1 MVFNPSNSMQESGLL
16 SNKEGKESLLQSS
29 RYEYD
34 GFNKTRKVTVEYF
47 GNEKETP
54 TAVQI
59 QENFYDAENLRY
71 GIAENGERT
80 NFITNGWKVLA
91 EQDESNQTTNRIV
104 LGYGIIASD
113 SLKQEGNAYQ
123 YFHWNEHGDTEYI
136 TGEDGQVLNRYGYD
150 AFGSLTTAE
159 EIVRNRYTYNGEQYD
174 AITSQYYLRA
184 RFYNPQVARFTQ
196 EDVYRGDGLNL
207 YAYCANNPVMYEDTS
222 GYNAQS
228 KCPKPGEPEGQKKQ
242 TEESKPKIDYR
253 KVADYV
259 KDLEEQ
265 TGIKLNKKQIKE
277 LKNALRKKAYSKLT
291 PQETLA
297 HRKEFNKVKND
308 LIAQWEKETGQVW
321 PTYTQIVYDK
331 NGKPARNIG
340 DFYDAHHVIEN
351 NYGGDHSWW
360 NITPAKFPDEHQGGI
375 HRSQSPARKLF
386 N

>member
-1 MVFNPSNSMQESGLL
+1 
-16 SNKEGKESLLQSS
+16 
-29 RYEYD
+29 
-34 GFNKTRKVTVEYF
+34 KTRKVTVEYF

-54 TAVQI
+54 TAVQT

-80 NFITNGWKVLA
+80 NFITNGWKVLS

-113 SLKQEGNAYQ
+113 SLKQEGDGYR

-207 YAYCANNPVMYEDTS
+207 YAYCANNPVMYLDPS
-222 GYNAQS
+222 GYGAVTYRDRNIEINGENIGSANYRTGEYLKITIKSSVTKDLTNIGGVPKVNNDFIAKEFNNKKHTDRGKNIENIIAEAGKNQYIQIGEGFNGKFPVIDLANETCVISVKSMNVYCSTYTKIDANGKRVVDINAVTDQLA
-228 KCPKPGEPEGQKKQ
+228 KYYNDIENIKITINGESVDKILDIELNTGKNGQKL
-242 TEESKPKIDYR
+242 
-253 KVADYV
+253 
-259 KDLEEQ
+259 KDEIEQ
-265 TGIKLNKKQIKE
+265 E
-277 LKNALRKKAYSKLT
+277 LRKKT
-291 PQETLA
+291 
-297 HRKEFNKVKND
+297 
-308 LIAQWEKETGQVW
+308 TGKCK
-321 PTYTQIVYDK
+321 I
-331 NGKPARNIG
+331 NI
-340 DFYDAHHVIEN
+340 
-351 NYGGDHSWW
+351 
-360 NITPAKFPDEHQGGI
+360 
-375 HRSQSPARKLF
+375 
-386 N
+386 